1 MYLDDVVAAQKHGE
15 AKGIPSI
22 CSAHPWVLKTA
33 MHQNPGI
40 LLIEAT
46 CHQVNQFGGYTGM
59 TPRDFVA
66 YVRGIADENNFSFEN
81 IILGGDHLGPN
92 VWQSEIAESAMEKSK
107 TLVRDYVRA
116 GFLKLHLDCSMRLQ
130 DDSLGVLH
138 PEIIAQRA
146 AQLAKVAEESFPH
159 WEMG

>member
-1 MYLDDVVAAQKHGE
+1 MYLDDVVAAQKRGG

-22 CSAHPWVLKTA
+22 CSAHPWVLKAA

-46 CHQVNQFGGYTGM
+46 CNQVNQFGGYTGM

-66 YVRGIADENNFSFEN
+66 NVRGIAEENDFPFEN

-92 VWQSEIAESAMEKSK
+92 VWQSEPAESAMEKSK
-107 TLVRDYVRA
+107 VLISDYVKA
-116 GFLKLHLDCSMRLQ
+116 GFLKIHLDCSMRLA
-130 DDSLGVLH
+130 DDPLGVLN
-138 PEIIAQRA
+138 PEIVAQRA
-146 AQLAKVAEESFPH
+146 AQLVKVAQEAHSQ
-159 WEMG
+159 